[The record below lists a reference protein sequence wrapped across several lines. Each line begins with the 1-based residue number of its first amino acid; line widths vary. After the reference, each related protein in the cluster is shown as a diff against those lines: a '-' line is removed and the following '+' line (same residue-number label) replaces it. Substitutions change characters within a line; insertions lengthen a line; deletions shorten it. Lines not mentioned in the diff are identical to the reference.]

1 MQKETTVFSDDK
13 LAEELLTISEV
24 AKELRVDTT
33 TVRRWITS
41 GALEA
46 VALPYK
52 GKRRGYRIKK
62 HTLDTLL
69 TTKTARA
76 S

>member
-1 MQKETTVFSDDK
+1 MVFSDDK
-13 LAEELLTISEV
+13 LAEELLTIGEV
-24 AKELRVDTT
+24 AQELRVDTT

-46 VALPYK
+46 VALPYN
-52 GKRRGYRIKK
+52 GKRRGYRVKK
-62 HTLDTLL
+62 RTLDTLL
-69 TTKTARA
+69 NTTAMRA

>member
-1 MQKETTVFSDDK
+1 MQKETAVFSDDR

-41 GALEA
+41 GAMEA
-46 VALPYK
+46 IALPYK

-62 HTLDTLL
+62 RTLDMLL
-69 TTKTARA
+69 ATTTTRA

>member
-13 LAEELLTISEV
+13 LVEELLTISEV
-24 AKELRVDTT
+24 AQELRVDTT

-52 GKRRGYRIKK
+52 GKRRGYRVKK
-62 HTLDTLL
+62 RILDTLL
-69 TTKTARA
+69 TTTTARA

>member
-1 MQKETTVFSDDK
+1 MQKESSVFSDDK
-13 LAEELLTISEV
+13 LVEELLTISEV
-24 AKELRVDTT
+24 AQELRVDTT

-46 VALPYK
+46 VALPYQ
-52 GKRRGYRIKK
+52 GKRRGYRVKK
-62 HTLDTLL
+62 RTLDMLL
-69 TTKTARA
+69 TTTTVRA